1 MEKIYHTAI
10 HMFMTTCNSKNRG
23 KIHFIEIL
31 VIISNISIHYSYKRI
46 RATTTAWSSGY
57 MSKEMGE
64 ILIFTYS

>member
-10 HMFMTTCNSKNRG
+10 YMFMTICNSKNRG
-23 KIHFIEIL
+23 KIHLIEL
-31 VIISNISIHYSYKRI
+31 SVIISSISTHYSYKRI
-46 RATTTAWSSGY
+46 RATTIAWSSGY